1 MKFIEMSDYNRAAKG
16 YWFAV
21 VALGAITL
29 LWALLQCAAFT
40 LVEWGH
46 FLALLSLVVIA
57 STHPIRIP
65 NTQTSFTAT
74 DAFTFL
80 GIIFL
85 GVPAGIILGVADLL
99 TGALRTSRRA
109 TSWLISPATMALPVF
124 AAGHVFYYAL
134 GYYSH
139 INAYPLGA
147 SPVRFDELF
156 VPLILMA
163 CALFFLNAWAVAALH
178 ALKNRRSIW
187 QYWRNNGVW
196 TFMTFFTSAIAA
208 ALIHNA
214 LVNFGVIHVLLAA
227 LVLGASYATYKV
239 YFERVNEKTREAAEM
254 SRLHLATV
262 EALAT
267 AIDAK
272 DQTTHCHVRR
282 VQIYAGGM
290 GKLFRLTDDEIKAL
304 HAGALLHDIGKLA
317 VPDHILNKPGELTQ
331 PEFDRMKIHTTI
343 GAQILERVEFPYPVT
358 PIVLHHH
365 ERWDG
370 RGYPDGLRGEAI
382 PMTARIIAVVDTFD
396 TVREDRPYRPG
407 MTRDEAS
414 TLLQRGAG
422 TQFDP
427 TVVETFLRHLPR
439 FEAEITEAGLDV
451 PSFAQQECDASTP
464 VGCTA
469 ETVATNAALAF
480 DATVSPAFASA
491 PATEIGGSGITG
503 PLAYT
508 AQGQPAYLD
517 QIRDAHREVY
527 ALYEIAR
534 TFGSSLD
541 IQDIVRITVNK
552 IGNVVPFDTCAIYLY
567 DEPKGYASVAHA
579 AGRNADELRNRTIS
593 LGEGVAGF
601 VLANR
606 YANSHLD
613 PMLDFTWLKLA
624 PAEQYKSVAA
634 LPLVRGDQLL
644 GALAVYSI
652 EANRYTDDH
661 LRLLDMVAR
670 LASDALANGVHHA
683 EIESNALTDAL
694 TGLPNARAL
703 HARFEE
709 EAARARRTRRSF
721 QVVMLDLDD
730 FKIVNDTYGH
740 KTGDLLLREIGRV
753 LQNQLREYDFL
764 ARYAGDEFVALVQDV
779 DEQGINEMRERIER
793 AVNNFRLHVK
803 ADKHARVG
811 ISIGTSAFTT
821 HGETL
826 DGLLVAADTEMY
838 RQKSDHKQTRRE
850 SETTHLDA
858 TDDFASTAVT

>member
-1 MKFIEMSDYNRAAKG
+1 MKSIEMSDYNRAAKG

-21 VALGAITL
+21 VALGAITF
-29 LWALLQCAAFT
+29 LWALVQCAATFT
-40 LVEWGH
+40 PVEWGR
-46 FLALLSLVVIA
+46 FLALLSIVVIA
-57 STHPIRIP
+57 SAYPIRIP

-80 GIIFL
+80 GIVFL
-85 GVPAGIILGVADLL
+85 GVPAGVILGVADLL
-99 TGALRTSRRA
+99 IGALRTSKRA
-109 TSWLISPATMALPVF
+109 TSWLVSPATMALPVF
-124 AAGHVFYYAL
+124 AAGHVFYFTLDYRS
-134 GYYSH
+134 G
-139 INAYPLGA
+139 INMYPLGTL
-147 SPVRFDELF
+147 PVGFDDLL
-156 VPLILMA
+156 VPLILTA

-178 ALKNRRSIW
+178 ALKNRRSVW
-187 QYWRNNGVW
+187 QYWRNNQVW
-196 TFMTFFTSAIAA
+196 TFMAFFASAVAA

-214 LVNFGVIHVLLAA
+214 LVNFGFLHVLLAA
-227 LVLGASYATYKV
+227 LVIGASYATYKV

-290 GKLFRLTDDEIKAL
+290 GKLFQLTDDEIKAL

-317 VPDHILNKPGELTQ
+317 VPDHILNKPGELT
-331 PEFDRMKIHTTI
+331 PAEFDRMKIHTTI
-343 GAQILERVEFPYPVT
+343 GAQILERVGFPYPVA

-370 RGYPDGLRGEAI
+370 CGYPEGLRGEQI
-382 PMTARIIAVVDTFD
+382 PITARIIAVVDTFD
-396 TVREDRPYRPG
+396 TVREDRPYRRG
-407 MTRDEAS
+407 MTREEAS
-414 TLLQRGAG
+414 ALMRRGAN
-422 TQFDP
+422 THFDP
-427 TVVETFLRHLPR
+427 TIVEMFLRHLPH

-451 PSFAQQECDASTP
+451 PGFTQQECDARGLVACDTK
-464 VGCTA
+464 A
-469 ETVATNAALAF
+469 EATGGS
-480 DATVSPAFASA
+480 VA
-491 PATEIGGSGITG
+491 PAPNPVPPVTKTSANVISGVTG
-503 PLAYT
+503 PLSYPAH
-508 AQGQPAYLD
+508 GQPAYLD

-541 IQDIVRITVNK
+541 LQDIVAITVNK
-552 IGNVVPFDTCAIYLY
+552 IGNVVPFDTCAVYLY
-567 DEPKGYASVAHA
+567 DEQKGYATIAHA
-579 AGRNADELRNRTIS
+579 SGRNADKLRDRTIS

-606 YANSHLD
+606 YAISHFD
-613 PMLDFTWLKLA
+613 PMLDFTWLDVA
-624 PAEQYKSVAA
+624 PDERYKSVAA

-652 EANRYTDDH
+652 EVNRYTDDH

-670 LASDALANGVHHA
+670 LASDALANAVHHA
-683 EIESNALTDAL
+683 EMESNALTDAL

-703 HARFEE
+703 QVRFEE

-730 FKIVNDTYGH
+730 FKLVNDTYGH
-740 KTGDLLLREIGRV
+740 KTGDLLLREVGRV
-753 LQNQLREYDFL
+753 LQHQLREYDFL

-779 DEQGINEMRERIER
+779 DEQGITEMRERIER
-793 AVNNFRLHVK
+793 AVNGFQLHVRG
-803 ADKHARVG
+803 DKHARVG
-811 ISIGTSAFTT
+811 ISIGTAAFTT

-826 DGLLVAADTEMY
+826 DGLLIAADAEMY
-838 RQKSDHKQTRRE
+838 RRKSDHKQARQDE
-850 SETTHLDA
+850 NANLD
-858 TDDFASTAVT
+858 TPDDFASTAVN